1 MKCFLSSKGHEYPV
15 LHTWVICSTPSGL
28 VSKPKLFFPW
38 NRMQLAK
45 QICCRD
51 PNALVPPTPHKWTPN
66 SSKIGRSHLPTKP
79 VCSFSWHVRDP
90 SQPPEHPAG
99 HDLGIMGPSGLALKP
114 SQTPSLC
121 LSLSEAAWSPWGHMK
136 KPGSCSP
143 FGSWSNHHLDTS
155 FGFHRNRI
163 NFKCSLSPWNLGQP

>member
-66 SSKIGRSHLPTKP
+66 SSKIGRSHLTTKP

-99 HDLGIMGPSGLALKP
+99 HDWASWALLGWPWSPRRHQACACHFLKP
-114 SQTPSLC
+114 REARGATWRSQAP
-121 LSLSEAAWSPWGHMK
+121 AAPLGVGPTTIWIPA
-136 KPGSCSP
+136 
-143 FGSWSNHHLDTS
+143 LDFTETELTS
-155 FGFHRNRI
+155 SAR
-163 NFKCSLSPWNLGQP
+163 